1 MKTHLMYRDRDFNVQ
16 TKACYGKDALLADLE
31 LETLL
36 SKMARG
42 DRDVYNSC
50 MAALF
55 MPLQEKDEI
64 QYRQM
69 NMKDCLQFPEAIRK
83 LYWITQEAEKRRR
96 NSWYWLSPSRN
107 VGSTYSAAVELLRI
121 YIEMLMQLRQVAD
134 QWLPRF
140 QSEGFKEFLNML
152 QQELSDAYFAEINDT
167 LNELRDGKGML
178 ISAKLGD
185 TCQGVQYVLRNKKKK
200 GFWWRWLTAPSYSLA
215 PRDEAGAQ
223 DFENRRARAINEC
236 ANALAQAAE
245 HLEHFFAQLHHELA
259 FYVGGIN
266 LHDDME
272 RIGMYVCIPTVTEGD
287 SVRAWNQ
294 LYDISLAYTK
304 NFPVVANTFSSRE
317 KRLFIITGANQG
329 GKSTFLRSIG
339 QAQLMMQCGMIV
351 AARSF
356 AAPIRSGIFS
366 HFKREEDSTYE
377 SGKLNEELSRMSE
390 AITHMK
396 RNALV
401 LMNESFAATNER
413 EGSEICRQ
421 VTSAFLDN
429 GIEVFSVTHLFTYA
443 ISFHDEPKTQYLV
456 AERKDDETRTFQII
470 AGEPK
475 QTAFGEDLWTKI
487 IANDQSPELPAE
499 ESTPKTST

>member
-1 MKTHLMYRDRDFNVQ
+1 MKTHLMYRDKDFYTNGE
-16 TKACYGKDALLADLE
+16 TCYGKEALLADLE
-31 LETLL
+31 IETMLKQM
-36 SKMARG
+36 SRG
-42 DRDVYNSC
+42 DQDIYDSC
-50 MAALF
+50 STALF
-55 MPLQEKDEI
+55 QPLRDKDEI

-69 NMKDCLQFPEAIRK
+69 NMKDCLRYPEAIRK

-96 NSWYWLSPSRN
+96 SSFYWLTPGRN
-107 VGSTYSAAVELLRI
+107 ISSTYSAAAELLKI
-121 YIEMLMQLRQVAD
+121 YIEMLMQLREVAD
-134 QWLPRF
+134 HWLPKF
-140 QSEGFKEFLNML
+140 HADGMSGLLSSLQEELN
-152 QQELSDAYFAEINDT
+152 DRYFADISAT
-167 LNELRDGKGML
+167 LNELKDGKGTL

-185 TCQGVQYVLRNKKKK
+185 TCQGVQYVLRSKKKK
-200 GFWWRWLTAPSYSLA
+200 GFWWRWFTAPSYSLA
-215 PRDEAGAQ
+215 PRDDAGAQ
-223 DFENRRARAINEC
+223 DFENRRARAMNDC
-236 ANALAQAAE
+236 TNSLAQAAE
-245 HLEHFFAQLHHELA
+245 HLEHFFAQLHKELA
-259 FYVGGIN
+259 FYVGCIN

-272 RIGMYVCIPTVTEGD
+272 RIGMYVCIPAVTDDD
-287 SVRAWNQ
+287 SARAWNQ

-304 NFPVVANTFSSRE
+304 NFPVVANTFTSRD

-443 ISFHDEPKTQYLV
+443 ISFQDEAKTQYLI
-456 AERKDDETRTFQII
+456 AERKDNEVRSFRII

-487 IANDQSPELPAE
+487 LTNDQKPELSTE
-499 ESTPKTST
+499 ESTPKTSS